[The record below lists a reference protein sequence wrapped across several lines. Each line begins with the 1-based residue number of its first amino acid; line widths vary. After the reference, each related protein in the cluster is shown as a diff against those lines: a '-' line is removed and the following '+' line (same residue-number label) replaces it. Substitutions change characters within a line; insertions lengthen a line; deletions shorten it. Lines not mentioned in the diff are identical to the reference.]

1 VTGQYRVHFSNVDKK
16 LSRKYR
22 VLNRKAIHGIFQ
34 AQQVLEQLQR
44 SLTETTTLSVII
56 ENERQEF
63 AVEEVKIDPTQSAI
77 QLLDIL
83 HGQFLT
89 LQSDTVDGAKVYME
103 INRQFNDE
111 RKALP
116 EMEPR
121 QKRTYS
127 KKSRGFSFFR

>member
-22 VLNRKAIHGIFQ
+22 VLNKKAIHGIFQ

-44 SLTETTTLSVII
+44 SLSETTTLSVII
-56 ENERQEF
+56 ENDRQEF
-63 AVEEVKIDPTQSAI
+63 AIEDVKIDPIQPAV

-83 HGQFLT
+83 QDQFLA
-89 LQSDTVDGAKVYME
+89 LQSDTVDGAKIYME
-103 INRQFNDE
+103 INRQFNE
-111 RKALP
+111 EVKLLP

-121 QKRTYS
+121 QKRTAT
-127 KKSRGFSFFR
+127 KKVKSFFFF

>member
-1 VTGQYRVHFSNVDKK
+1 MTGQYRVHFSNVDKK

-22 VLNRKAIHGIFQ
+22 VLNRKAINGIFQ

>member
-1 VTGQYRVHFSNVDKK
+1 MTGQYRVHFSNVDKK

-22 VLNRKAIHGIFQ
+22 VLNRKAIYGIFQ

-83 HGQFLT
+83 QGQFLT

-103 INRQFNDE
+103 INRQFNEE